1 MLIKFTILLLRIN
14 TSIATITKNK
24 IKTIFRS
31 YFPSLFTILVNDLNK
46 FFYLIFIK
54 YDKTMLKHKVIR
66 AMHKTTFNNILKI
79 NNVINYAL
87 QQLICIVLS

>member
-31 YFPSLFTILVNDLNK
+31 YFSSLFTILVNDLNK

-54 YDKTMLKHKVIR
+54 YDKIMLKRKVIR

-87 QQLICIVLS
+87 RRLICIVLS